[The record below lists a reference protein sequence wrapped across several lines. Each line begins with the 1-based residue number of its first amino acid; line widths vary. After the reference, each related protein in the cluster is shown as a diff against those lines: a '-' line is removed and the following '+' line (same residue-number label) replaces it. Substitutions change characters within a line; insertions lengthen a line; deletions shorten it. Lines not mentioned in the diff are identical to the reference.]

1 MRWAW
6 VMVVMS
12 APAFAHD
19 LGVELGSSYL
29 PLQGG
34 AAADAALE
42 FRISLP
48 RAGSIDLRS
57 HVSLMLERFARPST
71 LSSTPAAVQT
81 VTVCYRTPKAGDAIG
96 FSLAMGPGLL
106 VQYAVKRGGDTSGN
120 DLGFAFE
127 LSPTVDVRLGDVVH
141 FLLAVNVIA
150 GFARAQPVLS
160 AGLAAGFVFDLTPPR
175 AEPQR

>member
-57 HVSLMLERFARPST
+57 HVSLMLERLARPST
-71 LSSTPAAVQT
+71 LSVTPAAVQT
-81 VTVCYRTPKAGDAIG
+81 VTVRYRTPKFGDAIG

-127 LSPTVDVRLGDVVH
+127 LSPSVDVRLGDVVH